1 MLAVSSN
8 AKTRNTKNMK
18 TSFVLSLL
26 SFLCCILPFALGS
39 LFCYLGNGT
48 LEAAFLLSAFIT
60 FPLASF
66 LLDASLDSEAGRKIY
81 QNQKVGGI
89 RFMRLG
95 RLSFSFSV
103 SQGKQVP
110 QVNPSV
116 ESQPKFPYAGATNL
130 LTQI

>member
-1 MLAVSSN
+1 
-8 AKTRNTKNMK
+8 MK
-18 TSFVLSLL
+18 THKILSTL
-26 SFLCCILPFALGS
+26 SFLCFILPFALGA
-39 LFCYLGNGT
+39 LFCYLGNET

-66 LLDASLDSEAGRKIY
+66 LLDASLDNEAGRRIY

-95 RLSFSFSV
+95 RLSFSFSI

-110 QVNPSV
+110 QVNPSIG
-116 ESQPKFPYAGATNL
+116 SQPKFPYAGATNL

>member
-8 AKTRNTKNMK
+8 AKTLKTKNMK
-18 TSFVLSLL
+18 TSSILSLLSLL
-26 SFLCCILPFALGS
+26 SFVLPFALGAF
-39 LFCYLGNGT
+39 FCHVENAT
-48 LEAAFLLSAFIT
+48 AEVVSLLSAFIT
-60 FPLASF
+60 FPLASL

-116 ESQPKFPYAGATNL
+116 GSQPKFPYAGATNL